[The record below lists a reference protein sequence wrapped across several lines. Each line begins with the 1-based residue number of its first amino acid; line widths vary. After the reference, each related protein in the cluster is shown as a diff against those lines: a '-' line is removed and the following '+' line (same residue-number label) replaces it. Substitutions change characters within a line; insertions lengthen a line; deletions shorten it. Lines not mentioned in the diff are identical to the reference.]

1 MTNCKLS
8 YTLFLCIIYGF
19 ISNGQCSLNKQEDL
33 KLKSKLIRLLFRRQ
47 SSCPDPQMCLSQ
59 WGYCGIGSAYC
70 GDGCQ
75 SGPCTSNGGQSG
87 GGGNSGDIINDNNFQ
102 CAFNNLDD
110 QTRGQRLDGLR
121 KSGYT
126 PLNADEAAVFLAHVY
141 HETGGLSTLTEYC
154 APGKFELISI
164 KKCEIKQNWFFY

>member
-8 YTLFLCIIYGF
+8 STLFLCIIYGL

-33 KLKSKLIRLLFRRQ
+33 KLKSKLIFRRQ
-47 SSCPDPQMCLSQ
+47 SSCSDPEMCLSQ
-59 WGYCGIGSAYC
+59 WGYCGTGSSYC

-75 SGPCTSNGGQSG
+75 SGPCTSNGGQT
-87 GGGNSGDIINDNNFQ
+87 GDIINDNNFQ

-110 QTRGQRLDGLR
+110 QTREQRLDGLT

-164 KKCEIKQNWFFY
+164 KKSEIKQNCFFY